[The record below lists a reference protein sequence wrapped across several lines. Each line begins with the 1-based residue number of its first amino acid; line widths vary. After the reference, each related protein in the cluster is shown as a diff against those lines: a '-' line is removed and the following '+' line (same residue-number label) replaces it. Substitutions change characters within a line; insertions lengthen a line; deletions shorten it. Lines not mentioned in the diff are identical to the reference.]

1 MGWFD
6 SQIKE
11 RLKNDEECIARAA
24 WDLSS
29 AITGHG
35 GHAMP
40 PSAQQAASGAV
51 AEVLAYHHLKAAPA
65 PHDATDLRSLLDAQ
79 LRATGLMYRRVRLT
93 EGWHKDAIGA
103 MLGMLEDG
111 TPVAL
116 LPQSAGGYAYTD
128 PATGDKVRINA
139 RSAQSLQEEAYFFYR
154 PLPLRSL
161 GMKDILRYLLRSL
174 DASDYLFA
182 VCATLAVTL
191 LGLLLPAVNG
201 LVFGPVVDSGSVSL
215 VLPIAVLLVSVS
227 FAQLIIGSA
236 KELVMARIDTKLGVS
251 VEAAAMMRALS
262 LPAPFYR
269 SYAAGDLSAR
279 IASVQTLAGMLEDVV
294 LSTGLT
300 SVFSLVYLGQIV
312 AYAPGLAV
320 PALLAILAS
329 AAVSTVSVLAQVK
342 VTRQML
348 EFGAAR
354 SGWEYALMTGI
365 QKIRLAGAERRA
377 FGTWSN
383 TYKDEARLTYNGPR
397 IVRYAGV
404 IQTAVALA
412 GTIAI
417 YWFAVQTGVSVADY
431 MAFNVA
437 YGMVSGAFLSLAGV
451 ASTAAS
457 IRPHLDMARP
467 LLETMPETSPGKQVL
482 ERFSGRIELDRVTFR
497 YRNDMPAVFEDFS
510 LKIRP
515 GQYVG
520 IVGKTGCGKSTL
532 IRLMLGF
539 ETPQKGSLYY
549 DGRDLNAL
557 DRQSVRRSIG
567 TVLQDGKLFTGDI
580 YSNIVVSAPWLTVDD
595 AWKAAEIAG
604 IADDIRAMPMGMHT
618 MISEGAGGISGGQK
632 QRILIARAIAPKPKI
647 LMFDEATSALD
658 NITQRQVSEA
668 LDALKCTRIVI
679 AHRLSTIRH
688 CDRIVVLDD
697 GRVAEDGTYEELMT
711 LNGTFASLVAR
722 QQA

>member
-24 WDLSS
+24 WDLSA

-35 GHAMP
+35 GHALP
-40 PSAQQAASGAV
+40 PSVEEAASGAV

-65 PHDATDLRSLLDAQ
+65 PRGAADMRDLLDAQ

-103 MLGMLEDG
+103 MLGMLDDG

-116 LPQSAGGYAYTD
+116 LPQAAGGYAYVD
-128 PATGDKVRINA
+128 PTTGDKVRVDA
-139 RSAQSLQEEAYFFYR
+139 RSAARLKEEAYFFYR

-161 GMKDILRYLLRSL
+161 GMKDILIYLLRSL
-174 DASDYLFA
+174 DVSDYLFA
-182 VCATLAVTL
+182 VGATLAVTL
-191 LGLLLPAVNG
+191 LGLLLPAANN

-215 VLPIAVLLVSVS
+215 VLPSAVLLVSVS
-227 FAQLIIGSA
+227 FAQLIIGAA
-236 KELVMARIDTKLGVS
+236 KELVMARIDTKLGIS
-251 VEAAAMMRALS
+251 VEAATMMRALS

-269 SYAAGDLSAR
+269 TYAAGDLSAR
-279 IASVQTLAGMLEDVV
+279 IASVQTLATMMEDVV
-294 LSTGLT
+294 LSSGLT
-300 SVFSLVYLGQIV
+300 SVFSLVYLGQIF

-320 PALLAILAS
+320 PALLVILAS
-329 AAVSTVSVLAQVK
+329 LAVSVVSVLAQVK
-342 VTRQML
+342 VTRRVL
-348 EFGAAR
+348 ELGALR
-354 SGWEYALMTGI
+354 GGWEYALMTGI

-377 FGTWSN
+377 FATWSA

-397 IVRYAGV
+397 IVRYSGV
-404 IQTAVALA
+404 VQTAVALA
-412 GTIAI
+412 GTIVI
-417 YWFAVQTGVSVADY
+417 YWFAVKTGVSVADY

-437 YGMVSGAFLSLAGV
+437 YGMVSGAFSSLAGV
-451 ASTAAS
+451 ATTAAS

-467 LLETMPETSPGKQVL
+467 LLETVPETSPGKQVL

-497 YRNDMPAVFEDFS
+497 YREDMPAVFEDFS

-539 ETPQKGSLYY
+539 ETPQKGSIYY
-549 DGRDLNAL
+549 DGRDLGAL

-567 TVLQDGKLFTGDI
+567 TVLQDGKLFAGDI
-580 YSNIVVSAPWLTVDD
+580 YANIVVAAPWLTMED
-595 AWKAAEIAG
+595 AWRAAELAG

-658 NITQRQVSEA
+658 NITQRQVSQA

-688 CDRIVVLDD
+688 CDRIVVLDG
-697 GRVAEDGTYEELMT
+697 GRVAEDGTYEELMA
-711 LNGTFASLVAR
+711 LNGTFAALVKR